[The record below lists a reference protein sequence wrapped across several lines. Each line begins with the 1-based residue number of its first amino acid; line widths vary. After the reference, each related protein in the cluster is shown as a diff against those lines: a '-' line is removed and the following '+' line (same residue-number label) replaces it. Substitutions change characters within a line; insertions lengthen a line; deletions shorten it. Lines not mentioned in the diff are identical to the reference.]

1 MAQALDCIVVGGGPA
16 GLTAAIYLARFHRR
30 FVVIDAGDSR
40 AALIPRSHNHA
51 GFPDGIT
58 GPELLARMAAQ
69 ATKYGAVIERGT
81 VAALIRDGGGFAAT
95 VDGDI
100 LRAHTLIFAAG
111 VVDIEPSLPNLECAI
126 RRGLIRHCGIC
137 DGYEARGDKIGVIGH
152 GEQGLG
158 EALFLRTYSDDITL
172 LSLGE
177 PLHPTPEHR
186 ARMEKAGIKGVEE
199 AVRRVVTKDD
209 RIAAVETASGRTLA
223 FDTLYSALGSVP
235 RTEMLRPLGVH
246 LTPNGCIKCGD
257 HQCSSVDGL
266 HAAGDIVEGL
276 DQISTAMGHAAVA
289 AVAVHNRLRQYK

>member
-1 MAQALDCIVVGGGPA
+1 MAETLDCVVIGGGPA
-16 GLTAAIYLARFHRR
+16 GLTAAIYLGRFLRR
-30 FVVIDAGDSR
+30 FVVVDAGDSR

-58 GPELLARMAAQ
+58 GPELLARMGSQ
-69 ATKYGAVIERGT
+69 AKKYGAVIEHGMVT
-81 VAALIRDGGGFAAT
+81 ALAREGDGFAAA
-95 VDGDI
+95 VDGTV
-100 LRAHTLIFAAG
+100 LRARTVIFAAG
-111 VVDIEPSLPNLECAI
+111 VVDIEPALPNLERAI
-126 RRGLIRHCGIC
+126 KRGLIRHCAIC
-137 DGYEARGDKIGVIGH
+137 DGYEARGEKIGVIGH

-186 ARMEKAGIKGVEE
+186 RRMEKAGIKGVEE

-209 RIAAVETASGRTLA
+209 RIAAVETVDGKTYT
-223 FDTLYSALGSVP
+223 FDTLYSALGSLP
-235 RTEMLRPLGVH
+235 QTELLRPLGVH
-246 LTPNGCIKCGD
+246 LTPNGCIRCGD

-266 HAAGDIVEGL
+266 YAAGDIIEGL

>member
-1 MAQALDCIVVGGGPA
+1 MKEALDCIVVGGGPA
-16 GLTAAIYLARFHRR
+16 GLTAAIYLGRFQRR
-30 FVVIDAGDSR
+30 FVVVDAGDSR
-40 AALIPRSHNHA
+40 AALIPKSHNHA
-51 GFPDGIT
+51 GFPDGIA
-58 GPELLARMAAQ
+58 GQELIQRMATQ
-69 ATKYGAVIERGT
+69 AKKYGASIERGT
-81 VAALIRDGGGFAAT
+81 VTALARDGEGFTAE
-95 VDGDI
+95 VDGDR
-100 LRAHTLIFAAG
+100 LRAHTLLFAAG
-111 VVDIEPSLPNLECAI
+111 VVDIEPALPNLERAI
-126 RRGLIRHCGIC
+126 KRGLIRHCAIC
-137 DGYEARGDKIGVIGH
+137 DGYEARGEKIGVIGH

-209 RIAAVETASGRTLA
+209 RIAAVETASGKTFA

-235 RTEMLRPLGVH
+235 QTELLRPLGVD
-246 LTPNGCIKCGD
+246 LTSAGCIRCAD

-266 HAAGDIVEGL
+266 YAAGDIVEGL

-289 AVAVHNRLRQYK
+289 AVAVHNRLRQFK